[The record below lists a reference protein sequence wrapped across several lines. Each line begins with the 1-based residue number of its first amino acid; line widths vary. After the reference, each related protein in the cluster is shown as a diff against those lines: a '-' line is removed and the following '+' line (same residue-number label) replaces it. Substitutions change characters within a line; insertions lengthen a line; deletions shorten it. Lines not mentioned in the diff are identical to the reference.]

1 MKIAIIGA
9 GHVGSTL
16 GKSWAA
22 KGHQVAFGVRDPKG
36 AKALDVV
43 KAAGPKA
50 RADTP
55 QAAASSADV
64 VVLATPW
71 PNTQEAVRSAGE
83 LAGKVVV
90 DATNPLKPDLTGLAV
105 GHASSGGEEVARW
118 AKGARVVKCFNTIGA
133 EHMADPRIAGQAA
146 SMFLCGDDV
155 AAKGTVAKLAAE
167 LGFEPIDVGPL
178 TQARLLE
185 PLALLW
191 ISMAYAHGLG
201 TGIAFKLLRG

>member
-16 GKSWAA
+16 GKSWAT
-22 KGHQVAFGVRDPKG
+22 KGHQVAFGVRDPKSS
-36 AKALDVV
+36 KALDVV

-155 AAKGTVAKLAAE
+155 SAKGTVAKLAAE